1 MKSVKET
8 DISIIS
14 QEIFQHDP
22 SARVENLKVSF
33 TICVVCG
40 LMSQSSAMVMSRRS
54 LNLITSFP
62 RQA

>member
-22 SARVENLKVSF
+22 SARVENLKVSEL
-33 TICVVCG
+33 CG
-40 LMSQSSAMVMSRRS
+40 LCFNVPIISYGHVESVS
-54 LNLITSFP
+54 
-62 RQA
+62 

>member
-22 SARVENLKVSF
+22 SARVENLKVCF